1 MKYENLTFEE
11 MTDKL
16 RSAAASARPCRM
28 INESDNPNGE
38 GVKSLTYVKI
48 DANSIATG
56 RLTADKILFKS
67 EFKGEFKEQ
76 SPVRIKKVIFNNP
89 ATVVF
94 WEDGTKTVVK
104 AYDEEFDKEKG
115 LAMAI
120 IKKLHNNK
128 GNFNDLFRKWIPE

>member
-1 MKYENLTFEE
+1 MKYDNLTFEE
-11 MTDKL
+11 MADNL
-16 RSAAASARPCRM
+16 RSAVASTKPCRI

-38 GVKSLTYVKI
+38 GVKSFTYVKI

-56 RLTADKILFKS
+56 RLTADRIL
-67 EFKGEFKEQ
+67 FKGEFEEQ
-76 SPVRIKKVIFNNP
+76 SPVRIKKVVFNNP
-89 ATVVF
+89 ATIVF

-128 GNFNDLFRKWIPE
+128 GNFNNLFRKWIPE

>member
-1 MKYENLTFEE
+1 MKYDNLTFEE
-11 MTDKL
+11 MVENL
-16 RSAAASARPCRM
+16 RSAIAPIRPYRGFNKFNSPDYGAASNFA
-28 INESDNPNGE
+28 
-38 GVKSLTYVKI
+38 YVKI
-48 DANSIATG
+48 DADSITTG
-56 RLTADKILFKS
+56 RLTADRIL
-67 EFKGEFKEQ
+67 FKGEFKEQ
-76 SPVRIKKVIFNNP
+76 SPVRIKKVVFNNP
-89 ATVVF
+89 ATIVF